1 MSFGAWLELIASG
14 LITGSIYALVALG
27 LNLQYGLM
35 RILNIA
41 HGEFLMLGAFVT
53 WAATTTL
60 GWSPL
65 AMIPLSFALMFVL
78 GLVIHRLWFK
88 RLTDT
93 SPNVDIF
100 EARALMVC
108 FGLMF
113 LVQNFASWVW
123 GGDLRGYDYLAEPVH
138 IGGAQFAANKLLV
151 LALSL
156 IFATA
161 LIVLLR
167 TTLYGKGVRA
177 LMQSPTG
184 ATAGGHRHRAAA
196 PADVRH
202 RPGAVG
208 RGRLPAVDDLHRHA
222 GHGRALHRDLADR
235 HHAGRLRQHGRRT
248 GRRAAAGR
256 GRGAG
261 HALHQPVAEVA
272 AVLRHLHRRAAAA
285 AQRVVS
291 PQAMNPRQLLTRDLL
306 VLFGLTGW
314 AVAIPSFA
322 SEFVVSLALTCLM
335 YIALATSWSLFC
347 GTTRYLSLATAA
359 FFGIGAYTSALA
371 LEQTSWAVAILLG
384 AGIATGVAVVMG
396 ALVLHLRGTYFAVLT
411 FGMTE
416 LIRHAITYWEKQVTG
431 TVGRVLTVVPER
443 DTIYLTMLLIAVLAV
458 ATSIVLRRTRF
469 GLALRGIGSDEQRA
483 MTLGVDTRLIKIAGF
498 AITAAFAGAAGA
510 AMSVRWTYIDPTT
523 VFNPFIGFQTVLIAL
538 IGGAATLWGPL
549 IAAIVFSLLAETLRL
564 QLPQLYMMT
573 LGLLLIWSVLYLPG
587 GLASLAL
594 GDLQAMGAR
603 HARRVE
609 AQALRMERRQGPRQS
624 ARKGTP
630 CRPLKHRRCSTR
642 TRSRCASAA

>member
-1 MSFGAWLELIASG
+1 
-14 LITGSIYALVALG
+14 
-27 LNLQYGLM
+27 
-35 RILNIA
+35 
-41 HGEFLMLGAFVT
+41 
-53 WAATTTL
+53 
-60 GWSPL
+60 
-65 AMIPLSFALMFVL
+65 
-78 GLVIHRLWFK
+78 
-88 RLTDT
+88 
-93 SPNVDIF
+93 
-100 EARALMVC
+100 
-108 FGLMF
+108 
-113 LVQNFASWVW
+113 
-123 GGDLRGYDYLAEPVH
+123 
-138 IGGAQFAANKLLV
+138 
-151 LALSL
+151 
-156 IFATA
+156 
-161 LIVLLR
+161 
-167 TTLYGKGVRA
+167 
-177 LMQSPTG
+177 
-184 ATAGGHRHRAAA
+184 
-196 PADVRH
+196 
-202 RPGAVG
+202 
-208 RGRLPAVDDLHRHA
+208 
-222 GHGRALHRDLADR
+222 
-235 HHAGRLRQHGRRT
+235 
-248 GRRAAAGR
+248 
-256 GRGAG
+256 
-261 HALHQPVAEVA
+261 
-272 AVLRHLHRRAAAA
+272 
-285 AQRVVS
+285 
-291 PQAMNPRQLLTRDLL
+291 MNARQLLTRDLL

-371 LEQTSWAVAILLG
+371 LEETSWAVAIVLG

-498 AITAAFAGAAGA
+498 ALTAAFAGAAGA

-564 QLPQLYMMT
+564 QLPEAYMMA
-573 LGLLLIWSVLYLPG
+573 LGLLLILSVLYLPG
-587 GLASLAL
+587 GLASLRGATL
-594 GDLQAMGAR
+594 RQWRDDLRAGWQ
-603 HARRVE
+603 ARRYAWSGDKARDE
-609 AQALRMERRQGPRQS
+609 QRERQ
-624 ARKGTP
+624 
-630 CRPLKHRRCSTR
+630 RR
-642 TRSRCASAA
+642 AVL